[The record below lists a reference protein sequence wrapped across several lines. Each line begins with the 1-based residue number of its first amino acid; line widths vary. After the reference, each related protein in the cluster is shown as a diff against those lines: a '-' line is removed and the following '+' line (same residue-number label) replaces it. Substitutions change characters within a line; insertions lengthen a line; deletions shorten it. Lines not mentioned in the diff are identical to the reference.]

1 MHPERT
7 VPPIDQFDV
16 WRGFDLLDDLQLMR
30 LVTAMDDERA
40 AKDRS
45 SDIESVEGANV
56 ATGVTNCCAQVSE
69 GTRDVVE
76 LTIEADGECCGW
88 KSCHKAL
95 RLRNRMSQNMT
106 IYEIA

>member
-1 MHPERT
+1 MN
-7 VPPIDQFDV
+7 DQGAAQYGATDV
-16 WRGFDLLDDLQLMR
+16 KP
-30 LVTAMDDERA
+30 V
-40 AKDRS
+40 K
-45 SDIESVEGANV
+45 GADV

-69 GTRDVVE
+69 GTWDIVE
-76 LTIEADGECCGW
+76 LAIEADGESCGW